1 MSRQS
6 IIKGAVILTLAN
18 VITRLI
24 GFFYRVYM
32 AKTLGAEGMGLYQL
46 VLPLYLLAWSI
57 SSSGISTTMSKLTSQ
72 ENARKANGNINLIL
86 KYGILLSFSLS
97 VMLSLITYFFSK
109 EISLNLLKDI
119 RASYSLKII
128 SFCFPF
134 MALGSVLRGYFLG
147 LKNTTISALSQV
159 LEQLTRIFLIY
170 LTSSYFVPLG
180 IEYACGC
187 AVLGMAVGEIISFLY
202 VFFTYLFHKKE
213 KKKKT
218 LSNKSALIMLLS
230 MAVPLTLNKM
240 VGSAFATAENILL
253 PQSLQKYGLTQG
265 EALSLLGSL
274 SGMAMPLITFPSSL
288 LQALATATMP
298 VISENYALKNIQNI
312 KSALKQSLTFTA
324 IISTYTTAL
333 FIAYP
338 SQISS
343 LVYSQEQIG
352 NLLKILAI
360 LCPFIYL
367 QVTLSAALNG
377 IGEQLF
383 IFKIGVFSSLLNL
396 FSLFFVVT
404 KYGIFGFLTSCIFT
418 SILVSFATIFRINKT
433 LKLNLPILSPYI
445 KPTLCIIFSVLVS
458 NFCLKLPFEKNENV
472 IITLF
477 SASLIYTFLIFQL
490 GVIKKEDISLK

>member
-213 KKKKT
+213 KKKKH
-218 LSNKSALIMLLS
+218 
-230 MAVPLTLNKM
+230 
-240 VGSAFATAENILL
+240 F
-253 PQSLQKYGLTQG
+253 
-265 EALSLLGSL
+265 
-274 SGMAMPLITFPSSL
+274 
-288 LQALATATMP
+288 
-298 VISENYALKNIQNI
+298 
-312 KSALKQSLTFTA
+312 
-324 IISTYTTAL
+324 
-333 FIAYP
+333 
-338 SQISS
+338 QI
-343 LVYSQEQIG
+343 
-352 NLLKILAI
+352 NLL
-360 LCPFIYL
+360 
-367 QVTLSAALNG
+367 
-377 IGEQLF
+377 
-383 IFKIGVFSSLLNL
+383 
-396 FSLFFVVT
+396 
-404 KYGIFGFLTSCIFT
+404 
-418 SILVSFATIFRINKT
+418 
-433 LKLNLPILSPYI
+433 
-445 KPTLCIIFSVLVS
+445 
-458 NFCLKLPFEKNENV
+458 
-472 IITLF
+472 
-477 SASLIYTFLIFQL
+477 
-490 GVIKKEDISLK
+490 